1 MSKSHIRLLAV
12 SIFVFA
18 ILFAVPTFAVMYI
31 PTYMGKVTAKNSQD
45 QTIEILVIDGVDT
58 CGTDKIGETL
68 TVVPRSGHAFGSLE
82 IGDYVLASGGGE
94 IWYTV
99 AKLKSKTEKVI
110 TDLYGDLGFG
120 SLCSPFSDGFSFMG
134 NYTLEYSYTPNCSTH
149 QMEDPKI
156 TITEA
161 VGDSHTQELTPG
173 VSSKYTGSQHVI
185 DITFESGSTSA
196 SDCGLVGPQPI
207 SNFTIEI
214 RNSGCSPVD
223 PPSVHHV

>member
-18 ILFAVPTFAVMYI
+18 ILFAVPTFAVIYI

-68 TVVPRSGHAFGSLE
+68 TGVPRSGHAFGSLE
-82 IGDYVLASGGGE
+82 IGDYVLASGGWE

-110 TDLYGDLGFG
+110 
-120 SLCSPFSDGFSFMG
+120 SLR
-134 NYTLEYSYTPNCSTH
+134 
-149 QMEDPKI
+149 K
-156 TITEA
+156 
-161 VGDSHTQELTPG
+161 
-173 VSSKYTGSQHVI
+173 
-185 DITFESGSTSA
+185 
-196 SDCGLVGPQPI
+196 
-207 SNFTIEI
+207 
-214 RNSGCSPVD
+214 
-223 PPSVHHV
+223 